1 MINMNKLKNL
11 SILYADDDDI
21 LRQST
26 TNTLK
31 ILFRNVYSAKNGKEA
46 LEIYDK
52 HKNDIQIIML
62 DIKMGSISGI
72 EVSQNIRINDEKIPI
87 FLVSS
92 YTEINDLLDSI
103 KLNLVDYLQK
113 PVTFQKLTEVFI
125 DCLKMLKKNN
135 FLVQNLEENIN
146 YNPVTKEVISHGEKI
161 LLSKNEIKAIELLIS
176 RRGQI
181 ITYEFFATIN
191 GEKEISEIAIKNII
205 SRLKRKIKCKSIKN
219 VPKIGYIL
227 SIK

>member
-1 MINMNKLKNL
+1 MSNLNELKNI

-31 ILFRNVYSAKNGKEA
+31 TLFKNVYSAKDGKEA
-46 LEIYDK
+46 LEIYNS
-52 HKNDIQIIML
+52 HINDIQIIML

-72 EVSQNIRINDEKIPI
+72 EVAQNIRLTNEKIPM

-92 YTEINDLLDSI
+92 YTEIDDLLDSI

-113 PVTFQKLTEVFI
+113 PVTFKKLTEVFT
-125 DCLKMLKKNN
+125 DCLKMLEKNN

-146 YNPVTKEVISHGEKI
+146 YNPFSKEVISHGNRI
-161 LLSKNEIKAIELLIS
+161 LLSKNEIQAIELLILK
-176 RRGQI
+176 RGQI
-181 ITYEFFATIN
+181 IKYEYFA
-191 GEKEISEIAIKNII
+191 EIMGDEVSEIAIKNTI
-205 SRLKRKIKCKSIKN
+205 SRLRKKINCSSIKN
-219 VPKIGYIL
+219 VAKIGYIL
-227 SIK
+227 SIE